1 MITPNAGAIAKT
13 RYLLAEAMMRL
24 LEKQGFRK
32 ISVRDICNESMVS
45 RSAFY
50 VHFADKY
57 QLLEYCLDR
66 LMEWQAE
73 HSQIG
78 TLEQQMLQMLDTIQ
92 TNSRVLHNVFM
103 AEMDPEVIQ
112 LFEKLFRK
120 MVEGWVSQMKFM
132 SRDAKSPMPM
142 VMAFYAGGLANV
154 VICWIR
160 EDFATPKEELA
171 HCQSRLML
179 RLLADVGEDMQ
190 GMM

>member
-1 MITPNAGAIAKT
+1 MTTPNAGAIAKT

-50 VHFADKY
+50 MHFVDKY

-73 HSQIG
+73 HSQIT
-78 TLEQQMLQMLDTIQ
+78 TLEEQMLRMLDTIQ
-92 TNSRVLHNVFM
+92 TNSRILHNVFM
-103 AEMDPEVIQ
+103 AELDPEVIG

-120 MVEGWVSQMKFM
+120 MVDGWVSQMKFM
-132 SRDAKSPMPM
+132 KQDAKNPMPM

-179 RLLADVGEDMQ
+179 RLLADVGVDVEE
-190 GMM
+190 G